1 MITALLLSALL
12 FGATDARTLMRQVAE
27 HEQKCRA
34 ERDQYTYRQSFE
46 FTEEGGGGYSVITDV
61 TFTPDGKRIEQNVR
75 KAIDTLKKIRLT
87 EEDFRDLVQVQPLL
101 LEPEDLW
108 NYEVSLAGEQVVSG
122 TPAHM
127 LRIRPRQ
134 ILDGQRLFDGTI
146 WASKETLQIIQ
157 AEGKAVPN
165 IFRKGQEN
173 LFPYFTTVREA
184 LPGAGGCWFPVL
196 TWANDVLPFRTGP
209 QRVRF
214 TIKYEKYQRFSA
226 DVKIQYKP

>member
-1 MITALLLSALL
+1 MITVLLLSALL
-12 FGATDARTLMRQVAE
+12 FGTPDARTLARQVAE
-27 HEQKCRA
+27 REQKCRA
-34 ERDQYTYRQSFE
+34 ERDRYTYRQSFE
-46 FTEEGGGGYSVITDV
+46 FTEEGGGGYFAVNDI
-61 TFTPDGKRIEQNVR
+61 TFTPDGKRIEQVV
-75 KAIDTLKKIRLT
+75 KKPIDSLKKIRLT

-108 NYEVSLAGEQVVSG
+108 NYDVSYGGEQVVAA

-127 LRIRPRQ
+127 LRIKPRQ
-134 ILDGQRLFDGTI
+134 IFEGQRLFDGTV
-146 WASKETLQIIQ
+146 WVSKKTLQIIQ

-184 LPGAGGCWFPVL
+184 VAGAGGCWFPVL
-196 TWANDVLPFRTGP
+196 TWANDVLPFRNGP

-226 DVKIQYKP
+226 DVKIEYKE